1 MPGRLTPAVIFVVG
15 PTATGKTRLSI
26 RLAKLINGEI
36 VSADS
41 MQVYKDM
48 PILSQAPGRARV
60 FGIKHH
66 LVSILDVSKEYNVN
80 IFRNRATAAIKA
92 ILRRGKVPIVTG
104 GSGLYI
110 KALIDG
116 LFPSP
121 EADMAFRTKMQKFIK
136 LHGSAKAHDKLAGI
150 DPESAKNIHPNDAR
164 RIIRALELYNVTGR
178 TMTELKQGTVG
189 LKDEFRIKMFGL
201 RYPREEMYRNIE
213 TRVDRMFDDGIV
225 AEVRKL
231 SRKKMSRT
239 SAAALGVKEVLGYL
253 NGDYGLAE
261 AKAILKKNTRR
272 FAKRQL
278 TWFRPDRR
286 IRWFDLGKVN
296 EKKAIAGIIKESAL

>member
-1 MPGRLTPAVIFVVG
+1 
-15 PTATGKTRLSI
+15 
-26 RLAKLINGEI
+26 
-36 VSADS
+36 
-41 MQVYKDM
+41 
-48 PILSQAPGRARV
+48 
-60 FGIKHH
+60 
-66 LVSILDVSKEYNVN
+66 
-80 IFRNRATAAIKA
+80 
-92 ILRRGKVPIVTG
+92 
-104 GSGLYI
+104 
-110 KALIDG
+110 
-116 LFPSP
+116 
-121 EADMAFRTKMQKFIK
+121 
-136 LHGSAKAHDKLAGI
+136 
-150 DPESAKNIHPNDAR
+150 
-164 RIIRALELYNVTGR
+164 
-178 TMTELKQGTVG
+178 MTELKQGTVG